1 MIQKMYNIPILL
13 FVRALN
19 YTCAAS
25 TSLQNRMEP
34 IEWTVAHARNVDGF
48 LTVWFCQFG
57 EKIVGSVDWL

>member
-1 MIQKMYNIPILL
+1 MTQKMYNIPILL

-48 LTVWFCQFG
+48 LTV
-57 EKIVGSVDWL
+57 